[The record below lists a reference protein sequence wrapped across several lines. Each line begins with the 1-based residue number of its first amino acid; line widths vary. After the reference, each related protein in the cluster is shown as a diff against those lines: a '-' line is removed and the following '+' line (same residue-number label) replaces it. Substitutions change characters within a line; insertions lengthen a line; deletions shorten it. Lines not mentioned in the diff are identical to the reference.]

1 MAWNGVA
8 WEGGREDRKQQQELR
23 SLAHCDDDNE
33 DKVTLHSSERA
44 TACNGAKEISS
55 S

>member
-1 MAWNGVA
+1 MGGM
-8 WEGGREDRKQQQELR
+8 GGRKDGSRNRAR
-23 SLAHCDDDNE
+23 SLPHCDDDNE
-33 DKVTLHSSERA
+33 DKVTLHSKERA